1 MITIEVDGRE
11 YADFLSAGVDRSVDT
26 LAGAFS
32 FVATARVGRTYP
44 IRVGQ
49 ACKVFVSGVKQID
62 GFVESVGVSYS
73 GGSHTISISGRDKS
87 ADLIDS
93 TIGPNIDL
101 KGPITLAG
109 VCKAVIAEMGVGMT
123 VASNVQGLAPFKDSE
138 IASAE
143 IDKQGFAFLESFARQ
158 RQVFLTGD
166 GAGNLVIARAGSA
179 KSGTGLQNVLDGQKN
194 NIKESSSSN
203 DVSQRFNLYD
213 VAAQLNVSAFDT
225 DVSSESIAN
234 QGGGAI
240 DGDIRASRR
249 LYFQAEKSAD
259 GNTSRER
266 ATWEA
271 NIRRARSSTY
281 SATVAGFQQ
290 EDGSLWS
297 LNQLVSV
304 NDEFADIRAE
314 MLVWSLKFRYSVIG
328 GSTTSIDLVPPDALK
343 LVSEEPVSQKKTDS
357 IGGAFQ
363 DE

>member
-1 MITIEVDGRE
+1 MITIEVAGQE
-11 YADFLSAGVDRSVDT
+11 YTDFLSAGVDRSVDT
-26 LAGAFS
+26 LTGAFS
-32 FVATARVGRTYP
+32 LRATAKAGDTYP

-49 ACKVFVSGVKQID
+49 SCKVFVSGVKQID
-62 GFVESVGVSYS
+62 GFVESVDVGYS
-73 GGSHTISISGRDKS
+73 AGSHTISISGRDKS

-109 VCKAVIAEMGVGMT
+109 ICKAVIKAMGISISVIDNT
-123 VASNVQGLAPFKDSE
+123 SDLKPFADSE

-166 GAGNLVIARAGSA
+166 GTGNLVVTRAGLTKA
-179 KSGTGLQNVLDGQKN
+179 GTGLQNILEGQKN

-203 DVSQRFNLYD
+203 DISLRFNLYD

-225 DVSSESIAN
+225 EVSSTDIAN
-234 QGGGAI
+234 QNGSAL

-259 GNTSRER
+259 GNTSKER

-271 NIRRARSSTY
+271 NIRRARSSKY
-281 SATVAGFQQ
+281 SAIVAGFQQ
-290 EDGSLWS
+290 EDGSLWA
-297 LNQLVSV
+297 LNQLVNV
-304 NDEFADIRAE
+304 NDDFADIRAD
-314 MLVWSLKFRYSVIG
+314 MLVWALKFRYSVDG

-343 LVSEEPVSQKKTDS
+343 LIAEEPVSQKKTDT
-357 IGGAFQ
+357 IGAVF